1 MKYVAE
7 KLILPPLTSLTY
19 QFMGVSILLSNFSLN
34 RLATRASVVALSAG
48 LALFAQPSQKA
59 SAQVA
64 LSGSGATS
72 IETLVNDWFTS
83 RGVTYRAIGSGA
95 GRTEFQNGVTDFV
108 STDLTLPNVPEVV
121 VINSVNIPVGFVYNV
136 PGFNASLSTQ
146 QVIGIVNGSITNWSE
161 LGGPDLPI
169 TFVYRS
175 DSSGTTTILNG
186 FLNTNGGGNVST
198 SVGVGATG
206 ASGIISTV
214 QSTEGAIGYTD
225 IPAAVQAGVPIATLD
240 ASISGPNFIV
250 FRRLYGDQGTADAA
264 RSLCSYLTGSD
275 AAQIASNL
283 GYNVP
288 SSDPSVCNDIQGP
301 TPTPP
306 VEQPPVEQPPVID
319 PPVEQPPVIDPPVEQ
334 PPVEQPPVEQPPVE
348 QPPVEQPPEAETSN

>member
-1 MKYVAE
+1 MKYVVE

-59 SAQVA
+59 SAEVA

-83 RGVTYRAIGSGA
+83 RGVNYRAIGSGA
-95 GRTEFQNGVTDFV
+95 GRAEFENGITDFV
-108 STDLTLPNVPEVV
+108 STDLTLPNVAEVV
-121 VINSVNIPVGFVYNV
+121 VINPVNIPVGFVYNV
-136 PGFNASLSTQ
+136 PGFEASLSTQ
-146 QVIGIVNGSITNWSE
+146 QVIDIVNGSITNWSE

-175 DSSGTTTILNG
+175 DSSGTTTILNS
-186 FLNTNGGGNVST
+186 FLNRNGGGNVST
-198 SVGVGATG
+198 SVGIGATG
-206 ASGIISTV
+206 SSGIISTV
-214 QSTEGAIGYTD
+214 RSTEGAIGYVD
-225 IPAAVQAGVPIATLD
+225 IPAARQAGASLATLD
-240 ASISGPNFIV
+240 ASISGANFIV
-250 FRRLYGDQGTADAA
+250 FRRRYGNEHLGDAA
-264 RSLCSYLTGSD
+264 RNLCLYLTGSD

-283 GYNVP
+283 GYEVA
-288 SSDPSVCNDIQGP
+288 STDPTVCNDI
-301 TPTPP
+301 TPTS
-306 VEQPPVEQPPVID
+306 I
-319 PPVEQPPVIDPPVEQ
+319 PPVEQ

-348 QPPVEQPPEAETSN
+348 PPVETPVETPVEPTPEPTPEPETSN